1 MPFEDHPQE
10 NLPGVYSS
18 VAAHRDWID
27 QETQR
32 HGLHGPLRGGA
43 FCAPGGED
51 TYNLAVNL
59 FELRISSV
67 RNNSDFGTGLE
78 LPPYILG
85 CIRNHRK

>member
-43 FCAPGGED
+43 FCAPGEKD
-51 TYNLAVNL
+51 TYV
-59 FELRISSV
+59 
-67 RNNSDFGTGLE
+67 
-78 LPPYILG
+78 
-85 CIRNHRK
+85 